1 MTNPDH
7 TQTRHSDRPTKI
19 TQGLACP
26 TCGCEHLPVLYT
38 RHRLGSVRRVRQ
50 CRSCGRRIKTTER
63 AMR

>member
-1 MTNPDH
+1 MTSDH
-7 TQTRHSDRPTKI
+7 HVHPERTEPTKP

-63 AMR
+63 ASR